1 MRKNDLKQNKYSIS
15 EKATQYRLVVAYP
28 IISARLAQLDRA
40 WVLWAQGR
48 GFEPRNEHFVHYNS
62 NAYFLRL
69 YYRQ

>member
-40 WVLWAQGR
+40 WVL
-48 GFEPRNEHFVHYNS
+48 
-62 NAYFLRL
+62 
-69 YYRQ
+69 